1 MRIPLLSIATL
12 LLTGCAYVGDP
23 LPPALKVPK
32 PVTDLAV
39 RQVGGEL
46 LVSFTIPDKT
56 LEDLAL
62 KSIGAVDLKI
72 GVNPKAPF
80 DAERWSDAAKPVATG
95 AVEPGKVDT
104 KVPVSEWANQEV
116 VIGVRLGNAK
126 GRMSPWS
133 NFVTLNVMPALARP
147 TQLRAVATATGV
159 LIDWAAQ
166 AKLWKIYRFAEG
178 DKEPVE
184 MATVKEPKFI
194 DIGAAFD
201 AKYQYTV
208 VSLAGDAVSETSEPV
223 TITPVDTF
231 APTAPQGLS
240 ALAGPTAAQLSWE
253 RNQEPDLAL
262 YRVYRASGDGV
273 FARIAESPSAA
284 SYRDAGVKAGQ
295 NYRYAVSAVDR
306 KGNESPKSEP
316 VEIQIP

>member
-1 MRIPLLSIATL
+1 MRIPLLSIVTL

-46 LVSFTIPDKT
+46 LVSFTISDKT

-72 GVNPKAPF
+72 GVNPKPPF
-80 DAERWSDAAKPVATG
+80 DAERWSGAAKPIATG

-104 KVPVSEWANQEV
+104 KVPISEWANQEV
-116 VIGVRLGNAK
+116 VICVRLGNAK

-133 NFVTLNVMPALARP
+133 NFVTLKVMPALARP

-166 AKLWKIYRFAEG
+166 AKLWKIYRFAES

-208 VSLAGDAVSETSEPV
+208 VALAGDAVSETSEPV

-231 APTAPQGLS
+231 APAAPQGLS

-262 YRVYRASGDGV
+262 YRVYRASGDSV

-284 SYRDAGVKAGQ
+284 SYRDAGMKAGQ
-295 NYRYAVSAVDR
+295 SYRYAVSAVDH